1 MNTKRFCLNRY
12 GKALRAFLS
21 VVFAGMFAISAA
33 NTAFAQT
40 AGEPGQ
46 VRKPGA
52 EFKDVWVDYDVTESG
67 QKGMRIHVKFTAL
80 AMKGLDSYLAIYFET
95 AAGDRLR
102 DKNGKFNSTSGEV
115 AVYRELKPAYD
126 PAEYADYSIFM
137 PYDELDLS
145 AGDWKLR
152 MDIDLIYK
160 AGGLIQH
167 LTYKEFQYT
176 SAEKQESPNKIWI
189 EYNQTRNG
197 RRGMLVHVNF
207 EVTGLKGVD
216 AKMIVRIKDSGDE
229 FLASSSAGFSNADG
243 DFEVSYDIKPGY
255 DPAVYEDVTV
265 FIPYDEIRIGKGNWS
280 LKLDVDIAYESGE
293 LIKHIDY
300 KEFEF
305 SRP

>member
-1 MNTKRFCLNRY
+1 MNTNRFFLNKYR
-12 GKALRAFLS
+12 KALLSFLAFALVGI
-21 VVFAGMFAISAA
+21 VVFSTANPAIGQS
-33 NTAFAQT
+33 

-46 VRKPGA
+46 VRKPSA
-52 EFKDVWVDYDVTESG
+52 EFKDVWVDYDVSESG
-67 QKGMRIHVKFTAL
+67 QKGMRVHVKFTAV
-80 AMKGLDSYLAIYFET
+80 AMKGIDSYLAVYFET
-95 AAGDRLR
+95 AAGDRLK

-115 AVYRELKPAYD
+115 AVYRQLKPAYD
-126 PAEYADYSIFM
+126 PAEYADYSVFM
-137 PYDELDLS
+137 PYDELDLT
-145 AGDWKLR
+145 AGEYQLR

-167 LTYKEFQYT
+167 LTYKEFQYS
-176 SAEKQESPNKIWI
+176 SAEKQDSPNKIWI
-189 EYNQTRNG
+189 EYNQTRAG

-229 FLASSSAGFSNADG
+229 YLSSSSAGFSNADG

-255 DPAVYEDVTV
+255 DPAVYEDVSV
-265 FIPYDEIRIGKGNWS
+265 FIPYDEIKIGKGNWS

-293 LIKHIDY
+293 FIKHIDY
-300 KEFEF
+300 KDFEF